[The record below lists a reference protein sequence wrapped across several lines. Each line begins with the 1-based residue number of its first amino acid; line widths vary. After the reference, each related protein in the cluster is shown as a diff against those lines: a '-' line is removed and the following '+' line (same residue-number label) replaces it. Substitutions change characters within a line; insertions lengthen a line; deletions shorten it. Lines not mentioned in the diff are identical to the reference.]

1 MNYLRLS
8 YCLAV
13 LAAAGFLLSACS
25 TPGSDFSFGPKPEP
39 APSAPTE
46 FPARYAAAELVGRWG
61 VASYHRDA
69 DRARMEV
76 AARGQCGKAYVIS
89 KGPTGGVMMHLPDQ
103 RTAQELRLKG
113 AADSK
118 TYIGPAGEAG
128 GEQDRE
134 ILSFD
139 GRVLVVRYVD
149 PEVASRFGTMVYVRC
164 APRA

>member
-13 LAAAGFLLSACS
+13 LAAAGLVLSACG
-25 TPGSDFSFGPKPEP
+25 TPGGDAAPGLA
-39 APSAPTE
+39 APSAPAEIPT
-46 FPARYAAAELVGRWG
+46 RYKAEEIVGRWG

-69 DRARMEV
+69 DRARTEA

-103 RTAQELRLKG
+103 RAAQELRLKG
-113 AADSK
+113 TADSK

-149 PEVASRFGTMVYVRC
+149 PEVAGRFGTMVYVRC

>member
-8 YCLAV
+8 SCLAV
-13 LAAAGFLLSACS
+13 LAAAGLVLSACS
-25 TPGSDFSFGPKPEP
+25 TPGGDTAPGLA

>member
-1 MNYLRLS
+1 MNYLCLS
-8 YCLAV
+8 SCLAV
-13 LAAAGFLLSACS
+13 LTAGGLGLSACS
-25 TPGSDFSFGPKPEP
+25 TPGGDTSPGLA

-139 GRVLVVRYVD
+139 GRVLVVRYID
-149 PEVASRFGTMVYVRC
+149 PEVAGRFGTMVYVRC